1 MNPHE
6 RVAIER
12 ATPAGAQARVASRSP
27 RRFGVVL
34 VLGAALLS
42 SCGPAPDDDRWNV
55 LLITLDTTRADRL
68 GAYGYPKDVSPNL
81 DALAEDG
88 IRFDFAIS
96 TAGIT
101 PIAHASIL
109 TGLNPY
115 RHGVRVFHGT
125 PGSYMREETLTLAQ
139 LLGEEGYSTG
149 AFVSAY
155 PASERFGLH
164 WGFDTFDNGA
174 PRSALHTDP
183 EFEPKLGVLRHSGD
197 WVQKPRVA
205 AQRRAD
211 SVTEDALDW
220 LDDVRGPFLQWV
232 HYFDPH
238 DSFLVPPKPYLKKFD
253 ARRDG
258 PDRMSRVYDADLN
271 FMDFHIGRLID
282 AYKEKGLY
290 EKTIIMVMSD
300 HGQGLDD
307 HDWEQHRLLYREQ
320 IHIPLLVRWPMGPRG
335 TTVPDL
341 VRNTDILPTVTEL
354 LGIACPPDLD
364 GRSFKGLVAGEPDE
378 PRVAYAEALNT
389 LDKHAPKALPE
400 RQKDQLFCAVDQNWK
415 LIFHRER
422 PENSE
427 LYDLANDPDELVN
440 VWDQHP
446 DQVARLMEFIET
458 CGGLE
463 VATGEVAPM
472 EDEAVQKLKS
482 LGYTGD
488 D

>member
-1 MNPHE
+1 
-6 RVAIER
+6 
-12 ATPAGAQARVASRSP
+12 
-27 RRFGVVL
+27 
-34 VLGAALLS
+34 
-42 SCGPAPDDDRWNV
+42 
-55 LLITLDTTRADRL
+55 
-68 GAYGYPKDVSPNL
+68 
-81 DALAEDG
+81 
-88 IRFDFAIS
+88 
-96 TAGIT
+96 
-101 PIAHASIL
+101 
-109 TGLNPY
+109 
-115 RHGVRVFHGT
+115 
-125 PGSYMREETLTLAQ
+125 
-139 LLGEEGYSTG
+139 
-149 AFVSAY
+149 
-155 PASERFGLH
+155 
-164 WGFDTFDNGA
+164 
-174 PRSALHTDP
+174 
-183 EFEPKLGVLRHSGD
+183 
-197 WVQKPRVA
+197 
-205 AQRRAD
+205 
-211 SVTEDALDW
+211 
-220 LDDVRGPFLQWV
+220 
-232 HYFDPH
+232 
-238 DSFLVPPKPYLKKFD
+238 
-253 ARRDG
+253 
-258 PDRMSRVYDADLN
+258 
-271 FMDFHIGRLID
+271 
-282 AYKEKGLY
+282 
-290 EKTIIMVMSD
+290 
-300 HGQGLDD
+300 
-307 HDWEQHRLLYREQ
+307 
-320 IHIPLLVRWPMGPRG
+320 MGPRG